1 MGTQTALH
9 KLNQV
14 MSPESASVGAGDSLA
29 VCNQPLLVKLT
40 HISYQT
46 LLHCGKCGCQVLK
59 KNVWNKNIHLYF
71 WCIDLDTFKLSIMS
85 PTLLKESSDKTVEYF
100 YFQQRIERMFCG
112 QKKDNIKSFLYQIS
126 QKNSSIYC
134 SPFGVVKVKSRV

>member
-1 MGTQTALH
+1 MGTQTVLH

-14 MSPESASVGAGDSLA
+14 MSPESASVGAVEGLA

-71 WCIDLDTFKLSIMS
+71 
-85 PTLLKESSDKTVEYF
+85 
-100 YFQQRIERMFCG
+100 
-112 QKKDNIKSFLYQIS
+112 
-126 QKNSSIYC
+126 
-134 SPFGVVKVKSRV
+134 